1 MTKPLIKIFSSDRY
15 NRIDTCN
22 NFFFNPANKEM
33 AGVQRCST
41 CSMLHGQDGQQ
52 MLNLYASFP
61 GFAFV
66 F

>member
-33 AGVQRCST
+33 AGVQRVRCYMDKTVSK
-41 CSMLHGQDGQQ
+41 C
-52 MLNLYASFP
+52 
-61 GFAFV
+61 
-66 F
+66 